1 MKKYAKVIASVLTTM
16 MVATALV
23 GCGSSS
29 TSTSGAKNGQTITV
43 WSHLDGP
50 EIPELRKECEAW
62 AKKTGNKVKVVKDSN
77 DFNKLV
83 VVAKSPKAPDVMVGI
98 SHDNTGA
105 FAKAGI
111 LDEVPSGTINNDDY
125 LSQDIVNSGKY
136 LGKQYGVPFFTETYA
151 LLYNKTKVK
160 NVPTTW
166 EDLVAQ
172 AKKVGFEFDI
182 ENFYY
187 SYALVAS
194 TGGYVFKNN
203 NGSLDT
209 KNLGLGDKA
218 VPGMKLLDELVKDGF
233 MKASMTGDI
242 AKGDFQNG
250 KTGFYLTGPWDVAAF
265 KKAGFNDF
273 GVAKIPQINGKDV
286 KTFSGVQVGLVLK
299 NSKNKSLSWDL
310 MKYLQKDE
318 NLTALGKA
326 GSRLPVKKAIKVDD
340 ENSKAFLEQAK
351 SAEPM
356 PNIPEMSAVWD
367 PAKNA
372 LNLLVSGKATPEAA
386 AKDMNDSI
394 ATKIKTMAN

>member
-29 TSTSGAKNGQTITV
+29 TGDSGTKSGQTVTV

-83 VVAKSPKAPDVMVGI
+83 VVAKSPKAPDIMIGVA
-98 SHDNTGA
+98 HDNTGA

-125 LSQDIVNSGKY
+125 LSEDVVNGGKY

-151 LLYNKTKVK
+151 LFYNKTKVK
-160 NVPTTW
+160 DVPKTW
-166 EDLVAQ
+166 DDLVTE
-172 AKKVGFEFDI
+172 AKKVGFEYDVK
-182 ENFYY
+182 NLYY
-187 SYALVAS
+187 SYALIAS
-194 TGGYVFKNN
+194 KGGYVFKNN

-218 VPGMKLLDELVKDGF
+218 VPGLKLIDQLVKDGF
-233 MKASMTGDI
+233 MKASITGDI

-250 KTGFYLTGPWDVAAF
+250 KTGFYLSGPWDVAAF

-273 GVAKIPQINGKDV
+273 GVVKIPQIDGKDV
-286 KTFSGVQVGLVLK
+286 KTFAGVQVGIVLK

-318 NLTALGKA
+318 NLTALGKS
-326 GSRLPVKKAIKVDD
+326 GNRLPAKKSIKVDD
-340 ENSKAFLEQAK
+340 DDSKAFLEQAK

-356 PNIPEMSAVWD
+356 PNVPEMSAVWD
-367 PAKNA
+367 PAGKA
-372 LNLLVSGKATPEAA
+372 LELLVSGKSTPQQASKA
-386 AKDMNDSI
+386 MNDNIS
-394 ATKIKTMAN
+394 AKIKAMEN